1 MPAAQR
7 RADADALPEL
17 DHNGKPK
24 RVFQNMTI
32 HKQYYEYHELKDLMY
47 AQLRFVNNMGLAVMI
62 LGMAYVIYLTI
73 SLFVDS
79 IVAPIPVIITE
90 AMIYGSDMN
99 ELYKSDNESWTII
112 IYKVTGFTSAICFV
126 IMASYII
133 YYKSV
138 VKVDAM
144 QHLQK
149 MSVYCIYS
157 YLAIGILHCV
167 FVTIFVTSQTICPKT
182 ATKKDCKVERLDD
195 DDQAKNTALEVI
207 SIIL

>member
-1 MPAAQR
+1 MQK

-32 HKQYYEYHELKDLMY
+32 HKQYFEYHEMKNLMY

-73 SLFVDS
+73 SLFVDN
-79 IVAPIPVIITE
+79 ITAPIPVIITE
-90 AMIYGSDMN
+90 AIIYGSDMN
-99 ELYKSDNESWTII
+99 ELYKSDSESWTVI

-126 IMASYII
+126 LMASYII

-149 MSVYCIYS
+149 MAIYCIYS
-157 YLAIGILHCV
+157 YLVIGILHCV
-167 FVTIFVTSQTICPKT
+167 FVTIFVTSQTVCPIT
-182 ATKKDCKVERLDD
+182 ASKQDCKVERLADE
-195 DDQAKNTALEVI
+195 DQSKNTTLEVI

>member
-1 MPAAQR
+1 
-7 RADADALPEL
+7 
-17 DHNGKPK
+17 
-24 RVFQNMTI
+24 MTI

-47 AQLRFVNNMGLAVMI
+47 AQLRFVNNMGLVVMI

-90 AMIYGSDMN
+90 AMIYGSDMDD
-99 ELYKSDNESWTII
+99 LYKSDYESWTII

-126 IMASYII
+126 LMASYII

-138 VKVDAM
+138 VKVEAM

-149 MSVYCIYS
+149 MALYCIYS
-157 YLAIGILHCV
+157 YLVIGILHCI

-182 ATKKDCKVERLDD
+182 ATKHDCKVEMLEGDD
-195 DDQAKNTALEVI
+195 KSKNTTLEVV
-207 SIIL
+207 SILL

>member
-1 MPAAQR
+1 
-7 RADADALPEL
+7 
-17 DHNGKPK
+17 
-24 RVFQNMTI
+24 MTI

-79 IVAPIPVIITE
+79 IQAPIPVIITE

-126 IMASYII
+126 MMASYII

>member
-126 IMASYII
+126 LMASYII